1 MKAIILAAGYA
12 TRLYPLTKDRPKALL
27 DVAGRSLLDR
37 ICDQIE
43 PIAVVNEIVII
54 SNHRFIE
61 AFQVWA
67 ARRQANRQL
76 KPVKVIDDGTTSEED
91 RLGAIGDLDF
101 AIRQLQLDEDILV
114 IAGDNLFT
122 YNLKEI
128 YDSYSL
134 DGRDMILGQKL
145 SAQEDPTRF
154 AIAVMDDR
162 GSLLDLEEKPR
173 QPKSDIAI
181 YATYFYRRDTL
192 PLIRQYLQ
200 AGLNPDSPGHFPEW
214 LYKRKSVRVYL
225 FSGDCYDIGTKE
237 SYAYVQELFSR
248 Q

>member
-43 PIAVVNEIVII
+43 PIEAVNEIIVI
-54 SNHRFIE
+54 SNHRFIK
-61 AFQVWA
+61 AFQDWA
-67 ARRQANRQL
+67 DSRGVNPQL
-76 KPVKVIDDGTTSEED
+76 KPITVIDDGTTSEAD
-91 RLGAIGDLDF
+91 RLGAIGDLEF
-101 AIRQLQLDEDILV
+101 AVSQLQIDEDILV

-128 YDSYSL
+128 YDSYSG

-145 SAQEDPTRF
+145 SDQEDPTRF
-154 AIAVMDDR
+154 AIAVMDEQ
-162 GSLLDLEEKPR
+162 GSLLDLEEKPK

-214 LYKRKSVRVYL
+214 LYKKKSVRVYL
-225 FSGDCYDIGTKE
+225 FEGDCYDIGTKE
-237 SYAYVQELFSR
+237 SYAYVQNLFSR
-248 Q
+248 